1 MTSPLNLTLPS
12 VQILTVPSKDP
23 LKLSEILQ
31 TCILTTSVI
40 SKHGGKLFYI
50 HTPSI
55 TLAVCKHEL
64 ISSYLDISVLP
75 ENVVVVSCH
84 LPTKASLLDLRHA
97 LSSSAS
103 IKVTDLVTAKD
114 GLSIRFTA
122 LIRNELAI
130 EYVWNHI
137 DDVS

>member
-40 SKHGGKLFYI
+40 SKHEGKLIYI

-64 ISSYLDISVLP
+64 ISAYLDVSIAP
-75 ENVVVVSCH
+75 ENVVVISCH
-84 LPTKASLLDLRHA
+84 LPTKASLLDLRQA
-97 LSSSAS
+97 ISTIAS

-114 GLSIRFTA
+114 GLSFRFTA
-122 LIRNELAI
+122 LIRNELAV
-130 EYVWNHI
+130 EYVWNQS
-137 DDVS
+137 DDFS